1 MEIFLSSPSVD
12 WPHSENEKENGED
25 DNRHIEDKDSGYLSN
40 YATRFQKFHF
50 WSNMVNLFNLEV
62 PFLSEI

>member
-25 DNRHIEDKDSGYLSN
+25 DNRHIEDKDSKEKNEKWRSLEKLLSKPLEIYLIYQN
-40 YATRFQKFHF
+40 HMIIR
-50 WSNMVNLFNLEV
+50 N
-62 PFLSEI
+62 

>member
-25 DNRHIEDKDSGYLSN
+25 DNRHIEDKDSKEKNEKRRSLKQLMS
-40 YATRFQKFHF
+40 KP
-50 WSNMVNLFNLEV
+50 MEI
-62 PFLSEI
+62 FLIHKNHMIIRR

>member
-25 DNRHIEDKDSGYLSN
+25 DNRHIEDKDSKEKNEKWRSLKQLLS
-40 YATRFQKFHF
+40 K
-50 WSNMVNLFNLEV
+50 SKKI
-62 PFLSEI
+62 FLIYKNHMIIRR

>member
-25 DNRHIEDKDSGYLSN
+25 DNRHIEDKDSKEKDEKWRSLKQLLSHPMEI
-40 YATRFQKFHF
+40 FLIHK
-50 WSNMVNLFNLEV
+50 NLMIIR
-62 PFLSEI
+62 S